1 MEPVGQNLSIASLI
15 LHADPVVQVIMA
27 LLAFASLWSWSIA
40 IDKWGLFGDLDARS
54 REFEKLFWSG
64 RPIEDMDD
72 RGSDKAGAAMARV
85 FSAGAREWRDAE
97 RTLATPA
104 HVQMAQER
112 ADRLMG
118 AAIQRELARAG
129 KSLSVLATIAAAT
142 PFIGLFGTVW
152 GIMNSFTSIA
162 MNQQTNLAVVAP
174 GIAEALIATAL
185 GLAAAIPAVVFYNK
199 FAGDLDRLGDRLE
212 SFSDEVAARFSR
224 RASERV

>member
-1 MEPVGQNLSIASLI
+1 V
-15 LHADPVVQVIMA
+15 
-27 LLAFASLWSWSIA
+27 A
-40 IDKWGLFGDLDARS
+40 IDKWGLFGELDARS
-54 REFEKLFWSG
+54 REFEKTFWSG
-64 RPIEDMDD
+64 QAIEHIDD
-72 RGSDKAGAAMARV
+72 RGSDKMGAAMARV
-85 FSAGAREWRDAE
+85 FAAGAREWRDAE
-97 RTLATPA
+97 RMMVTPEQ
-104 HVQMAQER
+104 VRLAQER

-118 AAIQRELARAG
+118 AAIQRELARASRG
-129 KSLSVLATIAAAT
+129 LSVLASIASAT

-162 MNQQTNLAVVAP
+162 TNQQTNLAVVAP

-212 SFSDEVAARFSR
+212 GFADEVTARFSR